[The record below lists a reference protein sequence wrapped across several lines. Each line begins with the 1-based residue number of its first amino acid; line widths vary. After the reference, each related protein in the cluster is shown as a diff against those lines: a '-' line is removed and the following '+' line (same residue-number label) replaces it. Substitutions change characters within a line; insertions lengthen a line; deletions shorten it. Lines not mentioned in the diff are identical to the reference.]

1 MVAAVKL
8 PVLNPNE
15 FKLWKMRIEQYF
27 LMTDYALWEVILNG
41 DSPPPTRTVDGIEKT
56 YPPITVEEKLASKNE
71 LKARGTLLLG
81 IINFVIVSI
90 PSGRTFI
97 VPAGSK
103 ECKVKVIRILAGQ
116 IIRFAAMVGW
126 PFSLPAD
133 SYLRVISKV
142 YGVEVIRIL
151 AGQVIRFAAMAVNPS
166 LYVYCSFKQCH
177 HIGTIERHI
186 ADALGPGG
194 SYGGTM
200 FYVNPC
206 GLQWQIIGSLEDS
219 PSIKVSKIQL
229 TLDAYTCSTSTIVEP
244 LEEPKRTLNRKLHQ
258 NKKVPFKRREE
269 GPENPREAS
278 PPILD
283 ITHFPLFLNYLEFHD
298 PMANPD
304 DEPMWAADHVVVPTP
319 AFADEDNSNSDT
331 DKMMARMDAMTT
343 KMDAQYK
350 EMKSRT
356 DSNHCGG
363 NHSNADYNDDDT
375 PILTDNQSARPSG
388 SLPSNTQ
395 PNHRGNSS
403 KPYQPPQARNEH
415 VNAIYTRSGR
425 SYDPPTNPNNS
436 YNQNDSQH
444 PIDFNSD
451 DADEEP
457 TPQPQ
462 TPKPKEKSPT
472 PKPYKPRTLYPQ
484 RLRKE
489 KMEAQYEKFLDMIH
503 TVQINVP
510 LIDVLAGM
518 RNYDKFLKEL
528 VSNKHKL
535 EKISSAFLSDESS
548 AIIQNKV
555 PPKLRDPGSFLIP
568 CTFTENMLVKV
579 GKFTFYVNFV
589 ILEME
594 EDSKVPLILVRP
606 FLHTANAVIHV
617 KQKQLNLRVGSIRMV
632 FSIDSAMKDSYLND
646 DTCFSND
653 VIDEIVEEDSDALLN
668 QGSKILYSIK
678 GTPLEDKFFN
688 EFDEFIAMNIKENT
702 EPR

>member
-1 MVAAVKL
+1 MTTNDFDGAPFL
-8 PVLNPNE
+8 L
-15 FKLWKMRIEQYF
+15 FLRISS
-27 LMTDYALWEVILNG
+27 
-41 DSPPPTRTVDGIEKT
+41 SPLHI
-56 YPPITVEEKLASKNE
+56 
-71 LKARGTLLLG
+71 
-81 IINFVIVSI
+81 
-90 PSGRTFI
+90 
-97 VPAGSK
+97 
-103 ECKVKVIRILAGQ
+103 
-116 IIRFAAMVGW
+116 
-126 PFSLPAD
+126 FS
-133 SYLRVISKV
+133 
-142 YGVEVIRIL
+142 
-151 AGQVIRFAAMAVNPS
+151 
-166 LYVYCSFKQCH
+166 H

-244 LEEPKRTLNRKLHQ
+244 LEEPKRTLNHRLHQ
-258 NKKVPFKRREE
+258 NKKVLFKRREE

-283 ITHFPLFLNYLEFHD
+283 ITHFPLFLKYLEFHD

-319 AFADEDNSNSDT
+319 AGGIFLYKTPNQAYQLLEDKVLLKLDWDKNQKPKALVRKTIAFADEDNSNSDT
-331 DKMMARMDAMTT
+331 DKMMAKIDAMTM
-343 KMDAQYK
+343 KIDAQYK
-350 EMKSRT
+350 EMKSHT

-363 NHSNADYNDDDT
+363 NHSNADCNDDDT
-375 PILTDNQSARPSG
+375 PI
-388 SLPSNTQ
+388 
-395 PNHRGNSS
+395 GNSS

-444 PIDFNSD
+444 LIDFNSD

-457 TPQPQ
+457 TLQPQ
-462 TPKPKEKSPT
+462 TPKLKEKAPT

-555 PPKLRDPGSFLIP
+555 PPKLGDPGSFLIP